1 MILRDNPYRLRNFLL
16 RNNLYFN
23 RKQCNIDRI
32 RNHYRIPSDDIHR
45 INAQI
50 VVARRYATKGRQ
62 PNPPGRRK
70 FTLWSLF
77 ILVNVKEQF

>member
-23 RKQCNIDRI
+23 RQQCNINRI
-32 RNHYRIPSDDIHR
+32 RNHYRITSDDIHR

-50 VVARRYATKGRQ
+50 ATARRYAAIGRQ
-62 PNPPGRRK
+62 PDPPGRRK
-70 FTLWSLF
+70 FTLYSLF
-77 ILVNVKEQF
+77 WLI